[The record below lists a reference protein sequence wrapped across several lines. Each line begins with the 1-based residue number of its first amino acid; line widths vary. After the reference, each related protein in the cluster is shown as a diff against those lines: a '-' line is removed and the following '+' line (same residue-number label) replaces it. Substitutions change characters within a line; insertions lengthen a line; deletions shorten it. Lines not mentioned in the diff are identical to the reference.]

1 MEQQRTAQGAERQ
14 LSELV
19 EDYQFSFHPRL
30 GDLSSLFLGLFL
42 FQRLVHGARHALFV
56 MMEHQGQDLDPL
68 AIAVRQCMTCLGRA
82 VYEPVV

>member
-19 EDYQFSFHPRL
+19 EDHQFSFHPRL
-30 GDLSSLFLGLFL
+30 GDLSSL